1 MVLLAA
7 FLGWMFDGYEIG
19 LFPLIARPALR
30 NLLADPGDAQIG
42 QWMGVITACFLIG
55 AASGGLVFGWLGD
68 RIGRVKAM
76 ALSILTYSLVTG
88 LGYFAQNPEQ
98 LGVIRFLSALGM
110 GGQWSL
116 GVALV
121 MECWPEKWRPML
133 AGAMGAAANV
143 GFLLVGVTA
152 RLHQVTPESWRWMML
167 VAALPAFLVVFIMLA
182 VPESERWKQSVSSA
196 KSQPLREVF
205 APGLRGRSL
214 LAIVFASVA
223 LIGTWGSVQWLPLW
237 ANQMV
242 SEQGV
247 QALKAEHPGW
257 YAAPDGS
264 LLPEAAKAKKAA
276 ETNVKQQAG
285 KASANIQMIQGFG
298 AIVGTLLAPL
308 IGARFGRRPAY
319 FLLCLSSLVVCAI
332 TFRTIQ
338 HYSDL
343 FLAWTFV
350 MSLTTASFYGWF
362 PLYLPELFPTRV
374 RATGQGLSFNFGR
387 IFAAVGALTQGHLV
401 ATFGGSYA
409 KAGAI
414 VTLIYLLGMVLI
426 WFAPETKGKPLP
438 E

>member
-1 MVLLAA
+1 
-7 FLGWMFDGYEIG
+7 
-19 LFPLIARPALR
+19 
-30 NLLADPGDAQIG
+30 
-42 QWMGVITACFLIG
+42 
-55 AASGGLVFGWLGD
+55 
-68 RIGRVKAM
+68 
-76 ALSILTYSLVTG
+76 
-88 LGYFAQNPEQ
+88 
-98 LGVIRFLSALGM
+98 
-110 GGQWSL
+110 
-116 GVALV
+116 
-121 MECWPEKWRPML
+121 
-133 AGAMGAAANV
+133 
-143 GFLLVGVTA
+143 
-152 RLHQVTPESWRWMML
+152 
-167 VAALPAFLVVFIMLA
+167 
-182 VPESERWKQSVSSA
+182 
-196 KSQPLREVF
+196 
-205 APGLRGRSL
+205 
-214 LAIVFASVA
+214 
-223 LIGTWGSVQWLPLW
+223 
-237 ANQMV
+237 
-242 SEQGV
+242 
-247 QALKAEHPGW
+247 
-257 YAAPDGS
+257 
-264 LLPEAAKAKKAA
+264 
-276 ETNVKQQAG
+276 VKQQAG

>member
-1 MVLLAA
+1 
-7 FLGWMFDGYEIG
+7 
-19 LFPLIARPALR
+19 
-30 NLLADPGDAQIG
+30 
-42 QWMGVITACFLIG
+42 
-55 AASGGLVFGWLGD
+55 
-68 RIGRVKAM
+68 
-76 ALSILTYSLVTG
+76 
-88 LGYFAQNPEQ
+88 
-98 LGVIRFLSALGM
+98 
-110 GGQWSL
+110 
-116 GVALV
+116 
-121 MECWPEKWRPML
+121 
-133 AGAMGAAANV
+133 
-143 GFLLVGVTA
+143 
-152 RLHQVTPESWRWMML
+152 
-167 VAALPAFLVVFIMLA
+167 
-182 VPESERWKQSVSSA
+182 
-196 KSQPLREVF
+196 
-205 APGLRGRSL
+205 L

-276 ETNVKQQAG
+276 ETNVKQHAG